1 MLIAVL
7 SCFILACFAPWLH
20 RLGGR
25 HSGWLLATLPAALF
39 AYFASMLPVVSQGQ
53 SLQFA
58 YTWFPGMGIQ
68 LSFLVDGLSLL
79 FALLITGI
87 GFFILAYGG
96 RYLEKHK
103 DLGRFFV
110 FLLGFM
116 GSMLGVVLSDNL
128 ISLFVF
134 WELTTVTSFMLIGF
148 NHEQEDARK
157 KAHQGLMI
165 TVMGGLA
172 LMTGFIMLGMAAG
185 SYELSTILN
194 SNGLTEHALYL
205 PMLLLILLGA
215 FTKSAQAPFH
225 FWLPNAM
232 AAPTPVSAYLH
243 SATMVKAGIYLLA
256 RLNPGLGGTETWLLL
271 LTLFGALTMLTGIF
285 LASRATGVK
294 KVLAY
299 STVMALGT
307 LTMLLGLGTE
317 TAALAAVT
325 FLLAHALYKGALFMV
340 AGILDHSAGVKDFQ
354 QAGGLR
360 HSMPKTTVVA
370 VLASLSLAGIIPL
383 FGFVG
388 KELLLEAVLSASK
401 WHIGLT
407 IATVIANILVV
418 LVAAIVALKPWFGE
432 VQETPKKPHDPDI
445 ALLIGP
451 AILASLGLLFGLMPF
466 IADKGLLAAAAGA
479 VYGQPVE
486 LYLALWHGINLPL
499 MLSLSSLVLGLLLF
513 KVWGGWRQLTDFM
526 HSAEKVGP
534 EVVYERL
541 MLGMTQFAAWQTQ
554 TLQNGY
560 LRNYLIT
567 TLGTVIIVVGWALL
581 RVNQLEL
588 NISFQ
593 DMRVHEVAVAVLL
606 ILSALIAVL
615 VRSFLAA
622 VAMLGALGFGVA
634 LLYVFFSAVDVGIT
648 QVLVETITVLL
659 LVLVLYR
666 LPEFRSLSSTANRI
680 RDAIIAGMTGLLM
693 TVLILVITG
702 ARQLEGIS
710 EYFLQNSG
718 PLGHGRNV
726 VNVILVDFR
735 ALDTLGEI
743 FVLALVAIGVYAMIH
758 LRTGALP
765 VTNSDRRAAFN
776 LRRLQ
781 KDKAKAEAKAQ
792 AEAQVSAPASKGE
805 E

>member
-1 MLIAVL
+1 MMLIAVL

-25 HSGWLLATLPAALF
+25 QSGWLLSLLPAALF
-39 AYFASMLPVVSQGQ
+39 VYFASLLPEVSQGGQ
-53 SLQFA
+53 LLFA
-58 YTWFPGMGIQ
+58 YPWFPGLQIQ

-87 GFFILAYGG
+87 GFFILVYGG
-96 RYLEKHK
+96 RYLEGHQS
-103 DLGRFFV
+103 LGRFYI
-110 FLLGFM
+110 FLLAFM
-116 GSMLGVVLSDNL
+116 GSMLGLVLSDNL

-157 KAHQGLMI
+157 KAHQGLMV
-165 TVMGGLA
+165 TVLGGLA
-172 LMTGFIMLGMAAG
+172 LMTGFIMLGLAAG
-185 SYELSTILN
+185 SFELSTILA
-194 SNGLTEHALYL
+194 SGTLTEHSLYL
-205 PMLLLILLGA
+205 PMLLLILLGT
-215 FTKSAQAPFH
+215 FTKSAQTPFH

-243 SATMVKAGIYLLA
+243 SATMVKAGVYLMA
-256 RLNPGLGGTETWLLL
+256 RLHPSLGGSEAWLFI
-271 LTLFGALTMLTGIF
+271 LTLFGAVTMVTGIF

-294 KVLAY
+294 RVLAY

-317 TAALAAVT
+317 KAALAAVT
-325 FLLAHALYKGALFMV
+325 FLLAHALYKGALFMI
-340 AGILDHSAGVKDFQ
+340 AGILDHSAGVKDFRDV
-354 QAGGLR
+354 GGLR
-360 HSMPKTTVVA
+360 SSMPVTTVVA
-370 VLASLSLAGIIPL
+370 ILASLSLAGIIPL

-388 KELLLEAVLSASK
+388 KELLLEAVLSASI
-401 WHIGLT
+401 WQIGLT
-407 IATVIANILVV
+407 VATLVANIMVV
-418 LVAAIVALKPWFGE
+418 LVAAIMALKPWFGKP
-432 VQETPKKPHDPDI
+432 VETPKKPHDPNA

-451 AILASLGLLFGLMPF
+451 AILAVLGLLFGLVP
-466 IADKGLLAAAAGA
+466 ALAADGILTAAASA
-479 VYGQPVE
+479 VYGQPVT
-486 LYLALWHGINLPL
+486 LGLSLWHGINLPL
-499 MLSLSSLVLGLLLF
+499 MLTISSLILGLIMF
-513 KVWGGWRQLTDFM
+513 RFWSGWRHITRFM
-526 HSAEKVGP
+526 QTAEKFGP
-534 EVVYERL
+534 EVIYERL
-541 MLGMTQFAAWQTQ
+541 MLGMTTFASWQTK

-567 TLGTVIIVVGWALL
+567 TLGTVIIIVGWALL

-588 NISFQ
+588 NISLS
-593 DMRVHEVAVAVLL
+593 DIKVHEFAIVALL
-606 ILSALIAVL
+606 ILSALIAAV

-622 VAMLGALGFGVA
+622 VTMLGALGFGVA

-666 LPEFRSLSSTANRI
+666 LPEFRSLSSNANRI

-693 TVLILVITG
+693 TILVLAITS

-776 LRRLQ
+776 FRRTQ
-781 KDKAKAEAKAQ
+781 KEKNKADEQAKK
-792 AEAQVSAPASKGE
+792 KGE
-805 E
+805 PS

>member
-7 SCFILACFAPWLH
+7 SCFILACFAPWVH

-25 HSGWLLATLPAALF
+25 QSGWLLSLLPAALF
-39 AYFASMLPVVSQGQ
+39 VYFASLLPEVSQGGQ
-53 SLQFA
+53 LQFA
-58 YTWFPGMGIQ
+58 YPWFPGLQIQ
-68 LSFLVDGLSLL
+68 LSFLIDGLSLL

-87 GFFILAYGG
+87 GFFILVYGG
-96 RYLEKHK
+96 RYLEGHQS
-103 DLGRFFV
+103 LGRFYI

-116 GSMLGVVLSDNL
+116 GSMLGLVLSDNL

-134 WELTTVTSFMLIGF
+134 WELTTITSFMLIGF

-157 KAHQGLMI
+157 KAHQGLMV
-165 TVMGGLA
+165 TVLGGLA
-172 LMTGFIMLGMAAG
+172 LMTGLILLGLAAG
-185 SYELSTILN
+185 SFELSTILA
-194 SNGLTEHALYL
+194 SGTLTEHSLYL
-205 PMLLLILLGA
+205 PMLLLILLGT
-215 FTKSAQAPFH
+215 FTKSAQTPFH

-243 SATMVKAGIYLLA
+243 SATMVKAGVYLMA
-256 RLNPGLGGTETWLLL
+256 RLHPSLGGSEAWLLI
-271 LTLFGALTMLTGIF
+271 LTLFGAVTMVTGIF
-285 LASRATGVK
+285 LASRATGIK
-294 KVLAY
+294 RVLAY

-317 TAALAAVT
+317 KAALAAVT
-325 FLLAHALYKGALFMV
+325 FLLAHALYKGALFMI
-340 AGILDHSAGVKDFQ
+340 AGILDHSAGVKDFRDV
-354 QAGGLR
+354 GGLR
-360 HSMPKTTVVA
+360 SSMPATTAVA
-370 VLASLSLAGIIPL
+370 ILASLSLAGIIPL

-388 KELLLEAVLSASK
+388 KELLLEAVLSASI
-401 WHIGLT
+401 WQIGLT
-407 IATVIANILVV
+407 VATLVANIMVV
-418 LVAAIVALKPWFGE
+418 LVAAIMALTPWFGKT
-432 VQETPKKPHDPDI
+432 VETPKKPHDPNV

-451 AILASLGLLFGLMPF
+451 ALLAVLGLLFGLVP
-466 IADKGLLAAAAGA
+466 ALAADGILTAAASA
-479 VYGQPVE
+479 VYGQPVT
-486 LYLALWHGINLPL
+486 LGLSLWHGINLPL
-499 MLSLSSLVLGLLLF
+499 MLTISSLILGLIMF
-513 KVWGGWRQLTDFM
+513 RFWAGWRHMTRFM
-526 HSAEKVGP
+526 QTAEKFGP
-534 EVVYERL
+534 EVIYERL
-541 MLGMTQFAAWQTQ
+541 MLGMTSFASWQTK

-567 TLGTVIIVVGWALL
+567 TLGTVIIIVGWALL
-581 RVNQLEL
+581 RVQHLEL
-588 NISFQ
+588 HISF
-593 DMRVHEVAVAVLL
+593 DDIKIHEFAIVALL
-606 ILSALIAVL
+606 ILSAIIAVV

-680 RDAIIAGMTGLLM
+680 RDAIIAGATGLLM
-693 TVLILVITG
+693 TVLVLAITG

-735 ALDTLGEI
+735 ALDTLGEL

-776 LRRLQ
+776 FRRAQ
-781 KDKAKAEAKAQ
+781 KEKSKAEQQTK
-792 AEAQVSAPASKGE
+792 ETGE
-805 E
+805 SS

>member
-25 HSGWLLATLPAALF
+25 QSGWLLSVLPAALF
-39 AYFASMLPVVSQGQ
+39 VYFASLLPEVSQGGQ
-53 SLQFA
+53 LQFA
-58 YTWFPGMGIQ
+58 YPWFPGLQIQ

-87 GFFILAYGG
+87 GFFILVYGG
-96 RYLEKHK
+96 RYLEGHQS
-103 DLGRFFV
+103 LGRFYI

-116 GSMLGVVLSDNL
+116 GSMLGLVLSDNL

-157 KAHQGLMI
+157 KAHQGLMV

-172 LMTGFIMLGMAAG
+172 LMTGFIMLGLAAG
-185 SYELSTILN
+185 SFELSTILA
-194 SNGLTEHALYL
+194 SGTLTEHSLYL
-205 PMLLLILLGA
+205 PMLLLILLGT
-215 FTKSAQAPFH
+215 FTKSAQTPFH

-243 SATMVKAGIYLLA
+243 SATMVKAGVYLMA
-256 RLNPGLGGTETWLLL
+256 RLHPSLGGSEAWLLIL
-271 LTLFGALTMLTGIF
+271 SLFGAVTMVTGIF

-294 KVLAY
+294 RVLAY

-317 TAALAAVT
+317 KAALAAVT
-325 FLLAHALYKGALFMV
+325 FLLAHALYKGALFMI
-340 AGILDHSAGVKDFQ
+340 AGILDHSAGVKDFRD
-354 QAGGLR
+354 ASGLR
-360 HSMPKTTVVA
+360 ASMPITTVVA
-370 VLASLSLAGIIPL
+370 ILASLSLAGIIPL

-388 KELLLEAVLSASK
+388 KELLLEAVLTASI
-401 WHIGLT
+401 WQIGLT
-407 IATVIANILVV
+407 IATLVANIMVV
-418 LVAAIVALKPWFGE
+418 LVAAIMALKPWFGP
-432 VQETPKKPHDPDI
+432 QIETPKKPHDPNV
-445 ALLIGP
+445 ALLVGP
-451 AILASLGLLFGLMPF
+451 ALLAVLGLVFGLAPALAGNG
-466 IADKGLLAAAAGA
+466 ILTAAASA
-479 VYGQPVE
+479 VYGQPVTIG
-486 LYLALWHGINLPL
+486 LSLWHGINLPL
-499 MLSLSSLVLGLLLF
+499 MLTISSLIFGLIMYRF
-513 KVWGGWRQLTDFM
+513 WAGWRHITRFM
-526 HSAEKVGP
+526 QTAEKFGP
-534 EVVYERL
+534 EVIYERL
-541 MLGMTQFAAWQTQ
+541 MLGMTTFASWQTK

-567 TLGTVIIVVGWALL
+567 TLGTVIIIVGWALL

-588 NISFQ
+588 DINFSDIK
-593 DMRVHEVAVAVLL
+593 VHEFAIVALL
-606 ILSALIAVL
+606 ILSAIIAVM

-666 LPEFRSLSSTANRI
+666 LPEFRSLSSSANRI
-680 RDAIIAGMTGLLM
+680 RDAIIAGITGLLM
-693 TVLILVITG
+693 TVLILAITS

-710 EYFLQNSG
+710 DYFLQNSG

-765 VTNSDRRAAFN
+765 VTNSDRRAAFTF
-776 LRRLQ
+776 RRSQ
-781 KDKAKAEAKAQ
+781 KEKMKADEQAQKEGEA
-792 AEAQVSAPASKGE
+792 S
-805 E
+805 

>member
-7 SCFILACFAPWLH
+7 SCFIFACFAPWLH
-20 RLGGR
+20 RLSGR
-25 HSGWLLATLPAALF
+25 NSGWLLSLLPATLF
-39 AYFASMLPVVSQGQ
+39 IYFASFLPEVNQGGQ
-53 SLQFA
+53 VQFA
-58 YTWFPGMGIQ
+58 YPWFPGLQIQ

-79 FALLITGI
+79 FALLISGI
-87 GFFILAYGG
+87 GFFILVYGG
-96 RYLEKHK
+96 RYLEGHQS
-103 DLGRFFV
+103 LGRFYI

-116 GSMLGVVLSDNL
+116 GSMLGLVLSDNL

-148 NHEQEDARK
+148 NHEQEDSRK
-157 KAHQGLMI
+157 KAHQGLMV
-165 TVMGGLA
+165 TVLGGLA
-172 LMTGFIMLGMAAG
+172 LMTGFVMLGMAAG
-185 SYELSTILN
+185 SYELSEILA
-194 SNGLTEHALYL
+194 SGSLTEHSLYL
-205 PMLLLILLGA
+205 PMLLLILLGT
-215 FTKSAQAPFH
+215 FTKSAQTPFH

-243 SATMVKAGIYLLA
+243 SATMVKAGVYLMA
-256 RLNPGLGGTETWLLL
+256 RLHPSLGGSEAWLLIL
-271 LTLFGALTMLTGIF
+271 SLFGALTMVTGIF

-294 KVLAY
+294 RVLAY

-317 TAALAAVT
+317 KAALAAVT

-340 AGILDHSAGVKDFQ
+340 AGILDHSAGVKDFG

-360 HSMPKTTVVA
+360 SSMPATTAVA

-388 KELLLEAVLSASK
+388 KELLLEAVLNASV
-401 WHIGLT
+401 WQIGLT
-407 IATVIANILVV
+407 IATLVANIMVV
-418 LVAAIVALKPWFGE
+418 LVAAIIALKPWFG
-432 VQETPKKPHDPDI
+432 QPIETPIKPHDPSG

-451 AILASLGLLFGLMPF
+451 AILAVLGLVFGLVP
-466 IADKGLLAAAAGA
+466 ALAADGILIAAASA
-479 VYGQPVE
+479 VYGEPVTMS
-486 LYLALWHGINLPL
+486 LSLWHGINLPL
-499 MLSLSSLVLGLLLF
+499 ILTITSLILGLIMF
-513 KVWGGWRQLTDFM
+513 RFWAGWRHVTRFM
-526 HSAEKVGP
+526 QTAEKFGP
-534 EVVYERL
+534 EVIYERL
-541 MLGMTQFAAWQTQ
+541 MLGMTTFASWQTK

-567 TLGTVIIVVGWALL
+567 TLGTVIIIVGWALL
-581 RVNQLEL
+581 RVHQLEL
-588 NISFQ
+588 NISFS
-593 DMRVHEVAVAVLL
+593 DIKVHEFAIVALL
-606 ILSALIAVL
+606 ILSALIAVA

-666 LPEFRSLSSTANRI
+666 LPEFRSLSSRANRI

-693 TVLILVITG
+693 TVLVLAITS

-710 EYFLQNSG
+710 DYFLQNSG

-765 VTNSDRRAAFN
+765 VTNSDRRASFN
-776 LRRLQ
+776 IRRKQ
-781 KDKAKAEAKAQ
+781 KQQPTADDQAKKEGG
-792 AEAQVSAPASKGE
+792 AS
-805 E
+805 

>member
-25 HSGWLLATLPAALF
+25 QSGWLLSVLPAALF
-39 AYFASMLPVVSQGQ
+39 VYFASLLPEVSQGGQ
-53 SLQFA
+53 LQFA
-58 YTWFPGMGIQ
+58 YPWFPGLQIQ
-68 LSFLVDGLSLL
+68 LSFLLDGLSLL

-87 GFFILAYGG
+87 GFFILVYGG
-96 RYLEKHK
+96 RYLEGHQS
-103 DLGRFFV
+103 LGRFYI

-116 GSMLGVVLSDNL
+116 GSMLGLVLSDNL

-157 KAHQGLMI
+157 KAHQGLMV

-172 LMTGFIMLGMAAG
+172 LMTGFIMLGLAAG
-185 SYELSTILN
+185 SFELSTILA
-194 SNGLTEHALYL
+194 SGTLTEHSLYL
-205 PMLLLILLGA
+205 PMLLLILLGT
-215 FTKSAQAPFH
+215 FTKSAQTPFH

-243 SATMVKAGIYLLA
+243 SATMVKAGVYLMA
-256 RLNPGLGGTETWLLL
+256 RLHPSLGGSEAWL
-271 LTLFGALTMLTGIF
+271 LTLSLFGAVTMVTGIF

-294 KVLAY
+294 RVLAY

-317 TAALAAVT
+317 KAALAAVT
-325 FLLAHALYKGALFMV
+325 FLLAHALYKGALFMI
-340 AGILDHSAGVKDFQ
+340 AGILDHSAGVKDFRD
-354 QAGGLR
+354 ASGLR
-360 HSMPKTTVVA
+360 ASMPVTTVVA
-370 VLASLSLAGIIPL
+370 ILASLSLAGIIPL

-388 KELLLEAVLSASK
+388 KELLLEAVLTASI
-401 WHIGLT
+401 WQIGLT
-407 IATVIANILVV
+407 IATLVANIMVV
-418 LVAAIVALKPWFGE
+418 LVAAIMALKPWFGP
-432 VQETPKKPHDPDI
+432 QIETPKKPHDPNV
-445 ALLIGP
+445 ALLVGP
-451 AILASLGLLFGLMPF
+451 AILAVLGLVFGLAPALAGNG
-466 IADKGLLAAAAGA
+466 ILTAAASA
-479 VYGQPVE
+479 VYGQPVTIG
-486 LYLALWHGINLPL
+486 LSLWHGINLPL
-499 MLSLSSLVLGLLLF
+499 MLTISSLIFGLIMYRF
-513 KVWGGWRQLTDFM
+513 WAGWRHITRFM
-526 HSAEKVGP
+526 QTAEKFGP
-534 EVVYERL
+534 EVIYERL
-541 MLGMTQFAAWQTQ
+541 MLGMTTFASWQTK

-567 TLGTVIIVVGWALL
+567 TLGTVIIIVGWALL

-588 NISFQ
+588 DINFSDIK
-593 DMRVHEVAVAVLL
+593 VHEFAIVALL
-606 ILSALIAVL
+606 ILSAIIAVM

-680 RDAIIAGMTGLLM
+680 RDAIIAGITGLLM
-693 TVLILVITG
+693 TVLILAITS

-710 EYFLQNSG
+710 DYFLQNSG

-765 VTNSDRRAAFN
+765 VTNSDRRAAFTF
-776 LRRLQ
+776 RRSQ
-781 KDKAKAEAKAQ
+781 KEKMKADEQAKKEGEA
-792 AEAQVSAPASKGE
+792 S
-805 E
+805 

>member
-1 MLIAVL
+1 MLMAVL
-7 SCFILACFAPWLH
+7 SCFILACFAPWVH
-20 RLGGR
+20 RFTGR
-25 HSGWLLATLPAALF
+25 HSGWALALLPATLF
-39 AYFASMLPVVSQGQ
+39 AYFASMLPMVSQGEK
-53 SLQFA
+53 LQFS
-58 YTWFPGMGIQ
+58 YNWFPGLNIH

-96 RYLEKHK
+96 RYLEKHR
-103 DLGRFFV
+103 DLGRFFI

-134 WELTTVTSFMLIGF
+134 WELTTITSFMLIGF
-148 NHEQEDARK
+148 NHEQEESRK
-157 KAHQGLMI
+157 KAHQGLMV
-165 TVMGGLA
+165 TVLGGLA
-172 LMTGFIMLGMAAG
+172 LMTGLIMLGLVGG
-185 SYELSTILN
+185 SFELSEILAAD
-194 SNGLTEHALYL
+194 GLTEHPLYL
-205 PMLLLILLGA
+205 PMLILLLLGA
-215 FTKSAQAPFH
+215 FTKSAQTPFH

-256 RLNPGLGGTETWLLL
+256 RLSPGLGGTEVWL
-271 LTLFGALTMLTGIF
+271 LTLSFFGALTMLTGIF

-294 KVLAY
+294 RVLAY

-317 TAALAAVT
+317 KAALAAVT

-388 KELLLEAVLSASK
+388 KELLLEAVLTASS

-407 IATVIANILVV
+407 IATVVANILVV
-418 LVAAIVALKPWFGE
+418 LVAAVMALKPWFGPA
-432 VQETPKKPHDPDI
+432 VETPKKPKDPDF

-451 AILASLGLLFGLMPF
+451 AVLASLGLLFGLMPF
-466 IADKGLLAAAAGA
+466 LADKGLLAAAAAA
-479 VYGQPVE
+479 VYGQPIE

-499 MLSLSSLVLGLLLF
+499 MLSLTSLALGLLLF
-513 KVWGGWRQLTDFM
+513 KVWDGWRQATDFM
-526 HSAEKVGP
+526 QRAEKIGP
-534 EVVYERL
+534 EVIYERL
-541 MLGMTQFAAWQTQ
+541 MLGMTQFADWQTK

-567 TLGTVIIVVGWALL
+567 TLGTVIIIVGWALL

-588 NISFQ
+588 NLSIQ
-593 DMRVHEVAVAVLL
+593 DIRVHEVAVILVL
-606 ILSALIAVL
+606 ILAALTAVL

-666 LPEFRSLSSTANRI
+666 LPEFRSLSSTANRL
-680 RDAIIAGMTGLLM
+680 RDAVIAGMTGLLM
-693 TVLILVITG
+693 TVLVLVITG
-702 ARQLEGIS
+702 ARQLDGIS
-710 EYFLQNSG
+710 DYFLENSG
-718 PLGHGRNV
+718 PLGYGRNV

-735 ALDTLGEI
+735 ALDTLGEL

-776 LRRLQ
+776 LRRAQ
-781 KDKAKAEAKAQ
+781 KEKAKADETAKASTNQ
-792 AEAQVSAPASKGE
+792 GE
-805 E
+805 SS